1 VSIFALSPEEAQ
13 LASAVRVW
21 LAGFAD
27 NSYLNEQEGSELGY
41 EPARWQQLCELGWT
55 SVHVPA
61 SAGGA
66 DGTLTHAALIAR
78 ECGRAAYASPLLQ
91 TLRAATVLTT
101 LAARPGAGDPVAG
114 TVLAGDVL
122 AGDVLASIAAGQPAV
137 LVAPPDRTVRAE
149 RAGRGYRLT
158 GAPATVEWLN
168 QSETAVLLLPVANG
182 ERWLCAAVRRDD
194 LAGRAEDVPSTDN
207 ERAARLDLDGM
218 VLDGETIR
226 AEDVPAP
233 DAACALARA
242 GLLRASLMVGGC
254 QDVLERTA
262 RYARGRYQFG
272 QPIGG
277 FQAVRHHLARMVIAT
292 DGARLL
298 CDDALTRAEP
308 GIAAAALFAA
318 GRSYVEVV
326 LTGAQVHGGVGT
338 TVEHILHHHFR
349 RAKAM
354 QLRSGKRAN
363 RLRELHEA
371 LVAWPE
377 GSLW

>member
-1 VSIFALSPEEAQ
+1 VSIFALSSEEAQ
-13 LASAVRVW
+13 LASAVRAW

-41 EPARWQQLCELGWT
+41 EPARWKQLCELGWT

-78 ECGRAAYASPLLQ
+78 ECGRAAYASPLLP

-101 LAARPGAGDPVAG
+101 LAAGR
-114 TVLAGDVL
+114 TS
-122 AGDVLASIAAGQPAV
+122 DVLASIATGQPAA
-137 LVAPPDRTVRAE
+137 LVAPPDYTVRAE
-149 RAGRGYRLT
+149 RAGRGYRLA

-168 QSETAVLLLPVANG
+168 QSETAVLLLPVAGG

-218 VLDGETIR
+218 VLDGDTIR

-233 DAACALARA
+233 DAAYALARA
-242 GLLRASLMVGGC
+242 GLLRASLMAGGC

-262 RYARGRYQFG
+262 RYARERNQFG

-308 GIAAAALFAA
+308 DSGETGAGQTAIAAAALFAA
-318 GRSYVEVV
+318 GRSYAEVV
-326 LTGAQVHGGVGT
+326 LTAAQVHGGVGT

-371 LVAWPE
+371 LVVQPE